1 MAGSSFVDVFALPTG
16 KLYLPDRWLFED
28 GDNDMLRARQFS
40 PDFSFLIC
48 HPSGKRVLFDLGLRK
63 VRCSLVLARKHDLT
77 NERIWKII
85 PK

>member
-1 MAGSSFVDVFALPTG
+1 MALAYGTGQSPVVEVHALPTG

-28 GDNDMLRARQFS
+28 GDRDMLRVRQFS

-48 HPSGKRVLFDLGLRK
+48 HPSGKRVLFDLGIRK
-63 VRCSLVLARKHDLT
+63 VRQSR
-77 NERIWKII
+77 